1 MQYKN
6 DLTAKADASF
16 WKEKK
21 KFKTAAYQLKT
32 DSARPT
38 AAGAEQV

>member
-21 KFKTAAYQLKT
+21 DFKNTLQ
-32 DSARPT
+32 P
-38 AAGAEQV
+38 EN